1 MATST
6 KTNLTLRIDSDV
18 KANATRILNALGMS
32 LNTATDIFYRQ
43 VIQHSGLPFSVK
55 LDEEPNKETYTAL
68 EESEQMI
75 KNPNLYEE
83 SYDNFSDMAKDILN
97 ED

>member
-55 LDEEPNKETYTAL
+55 LDEEPNKKTYAAL